1 MSTLLLVEGAPIE
14 RAHPKSG
21 NVDYYLLNTKSD
33 RSPKLLLPAG
43 DLDPQGLLDLK
54 VIVCNPYGSC
64 SSFPTPVHVKSNSR
78 REVTSCVVGRNETGG
93 HLDFIQE
100 NVFVAA
106 EFLTPNMIDFT
117 TVFTKFN
124 LETNGAVFATVTIMV
139 LLYIIVLLWARNQD
153 ARDAQKQQPPPAAH
167 HTAPQKWWTPT
178 APQQHRPRWRGSR
191 RVVSIACVMADS
203 FPAPAMAAVDSTGG
217 PSEAPSRSLC
227 SSPLGKPSCGPPITV
242 DDTTSDTCWRS
253 TVQSES
259 SCSST
264 HFQPS
269 SAYCDEDAAAAPS
282 VSGVVT
288 SPAVV
293 PVTGTMDP
301 GIGRSWVPAPS
312 SSEDATESLRSDGY
326 LVELVNDAA
335 KAADTLTYVK
345 ENSWL
350 DSRTSALVTEL
361 TVFNANTNLL
371 CHMNLLLVFSLTG
384 ENPTLGKLTT
394 LDERLRVAL
403 ALLVFVESLKA
414 LQLPLLHRGARRCLA
429 LPLLRRE
436 TRVKSRLLL
445 LVVLLC
451 ACSLSL
457 HGLYGA
463 RSWAH
468 AFQSVTSALVRMS
481 RLGEALGDGGACA
494 TLVYLSFR
502 LLAIILVMSLG
513 KWV

>member
-1 MSTLLLVEGAPIE
+1 MFGS
-14 RAHPKSG
+14 
-21 NVDYYLLNTKSD
+21 
-33 RSPKLLLPAG
+33 LLPNMKQSSSNVKTANTFLSKMHSPEMVLVG
-43 DLDPQGLLDLK
+43 SVWLRQLRYTKGPFEMKYLK
-54 VIVCNPYGSC
+54 MLQDVKHSP
-64 SSFPTPVHVKSNSR
+64 PVVDIKNYAEAWVPSN
-78 REVTSCVVGRNETGG
+78 TTGG
-93 HLDFIQE
+93 DYRDKYWIFQ
-100 NVFVAA
+100 
-106 EFLTPNMIDFT
+106 NM
-117 TVFTKFN
+117 
-124 LETNGAVFATVTIMV
+124 
-139 LLYIIVLLWARNQD
+139 
-153 ARDAQKQQPPPAAH
+153 P
-167 HTAPQKWWTPT
+167 
-178 APQQHRPRWRGSR
+178 
-191 RVVSIACVMADS
+191 
-203 FPAPAMAAVDSTGG
+203 
-217 PSEAPSRSLC
+217 
-227 SSPLGKPSCGPPITV
+227 
-242 DDTTSDTCWRS
+242 
-253 TVQSES
+253 
-259 SCSST
+259 
-264 HFQPS
+264 
-269 SAYCDEDAAAAPS
+269 DEDA
-282 VSGVVT
+282 
-288 SPAVV
+288 
-293 PVTGTMDP
+293 
-301 GIGRSWVPAPS
+301 S
-312 SSEDATESLRSDGY
+312 STFESLRSDGY

-335 KAADTLTYVK
+335 KAADTLTYLK

-371 CHMNLLLVFSLTG
+371 CHMNLLLVFSLPGIAHPQYHLKVSPLQEIGNAWFVVTMAAYIIILVLGLLFLVCESFKMKREKMSYFGKVMNYVELLCFVLRITLVAIYFFLTMTLKENLYLHTQG
-384 ENPTLGKLTT
+384 ENPTFGKLTS

-451 ACSLSL
+451 VCSLSL